1 MNRAKPAI
9 KYSEMATE
17 QLARATR
24 EFDRPL
30 AVDDFAPVTHGAGRA
45 GSARTGRRR
54 WKGIEAGSN
63 HRRARVACEGGPL
76 ARRMGS
82 AAPN

>member
-24 EFDRPL
+24 EFEQ
-30 AVDDFAPVTHGAGRA
+30 AP
-45 GSARTGRRR
+45 S
-54 WKGIEAGSN
+54 
-63 HRRARVACEGGPL
+63 GG
-76 ARRMGS
+76 
-82 AAPN
+82 